1 MPARVLS
8 LNGLLNL
15 AALQC
20 ALMSDASL
28 TLDDARR
35 VLGLGP
41 DDGPERLAGAFRR
54 AVKCAHPD
62 RPGGDVMRFREV
74 LEAYRLLQS
83 QAPSPAASDSD
94 VWITVKAPARMLD
107 EGGRLEI
114 DTPAGRKTL
123 WVSRRLTPQRVVRL
137 HGQAPGAQGDLCIR
151 LEPEDEE
158 AESPARAHLRKF
170 AADWAA

>member
-1 MPARVLS
+1 
-8 LNGLLNL
+8 
-15 AALQC
+15 
-20 ALMSDASL
+20 MSDASL

-35 VLGLGP
+35 VLGL
-41 DDGPERLAGAFRR
+41 DAADGPERLAGAFRS
-54 AVKCAHPD
+54 AVKRTHPD

-83 QAPSPAASDSD
+83 QTPSPASPDGE

-114 DTPAGRKTL
+114 QTPAGRKTL
-123 WVSRRLTPQRVVRL
+123 WVSRRLAPQRVVRL
-137 HGQAPGAQGDLCIR
+137 HGQAPNAQGDLCIR

-158 AESPARAHLRKF
+158 PESVARAHLRKF
-170 AADWAA
+170 ADDWAA